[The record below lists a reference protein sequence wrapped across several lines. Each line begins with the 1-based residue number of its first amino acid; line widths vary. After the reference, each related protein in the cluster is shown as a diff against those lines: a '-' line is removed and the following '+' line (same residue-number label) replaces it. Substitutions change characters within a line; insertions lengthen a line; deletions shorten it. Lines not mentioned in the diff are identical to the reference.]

1 MYYTA
6 VINMNNPNALISMAY
21 MTQNKNNPYTVFCE
35 YIKYCIFSMPE
46 EDLFISQIRAEV
58 GKEFGLNI
66 PYNVMMNCL
75 YIIQKEGYIKL
86 DHYKVVIV
94 AGTFDVNEF
103 DKQRNEYRTIETKL
117 IEELVEYTKRY
128 KVNWTFEQAREQLI
142 KVLDQNGLACDLFVY
157 GKVSD
162 NETVQPMATL
172 QEFDALIPDEDT
184 VGEDDV
190 DSQPLYSDTFYV
202 GNFISQVLSNGG
214 PLKQYMQQVCEGM
227 MLCIGAYQLPGGD
240 SETAVPQI
248 KNTDFYFDTRLLLR
262 FLGYAGE
269 AAVEAAREL
278 VAMIQSNGG
287 HIYYYEHTLE
297 EMQRAFDTAINSVD
311 RNESPRDEEMRL
323 YVIKL
328 TANKGGMLRF
338 GQATI
343 QSQLAAAHIQEA
355 HYQNHFNGDHISFGF
370 DKNDLYKYM
379 LKSLRWE
386 PLTISNDATSLWET
400 HMRRKGDYSEYCGTK
415 RRLPVFVTSNP
426 RLIQIALAYKEDREI
441 FPGIQKWKPNRLP
454 VITDIKLTCRLW
466 RPSQQGSK
474 LSLLYLT
481 ANAVAAQKPTRK
493 YMNTLRELVKGMKEK
508 YPQFSEIPVVDF
520 SHNDITNIVLEK
532 AAESGEELN
541 IGLLASSVMEFAT
554 LNSKEQ
560 EDIANQARAER
571 DNKIAELNQQT
582 DSIIKGAV
590 EANKNKL
597 GIIGAILRLIFWWP
611 GIVALLFA
619 GIGSVLSWAIGN
631 RNAIWIF
638 SLPIV
643 AKIVEQIFSSELVE
657 RFIFKK
663 CIPTLESYYDRRI
676 ERNLRNYEKP
686 YRDVIVQEVKQQT
699 DLWMKCQTLVNGKK

>member
-1 MYYTA
+1 
-6 VINMNNPNALISMAY
+6 MAY

-46 EDLFISQIRAEV
+46 EDLFINQIRSEV

-66 PYNVMMNCL
+66 PYNVMINCL

-94 AGTFDVNEF
+94 AGTFDVDAF
-103 DKQRNEYRTIETKL
+103 DKQRNEYRTIETIL
-117 IEELVEYTKRY
+117 IEELVNYTKRY
-128 KVNWTFEQAREQLI
+128 GKDWPFEYAREQLI
-142 KVLDQNGLACDLFVY
+142 KVLDRNGLACDLFVY

-162 NETVQPMATL
+162 NEAVQPMATL
-172 QEFDALIPDEDT
+172 QEFDALVPDEDAT
-184 VGEDDV
+184 EEDDV
-190 DSQPLYSDTFYV
+190 DSQSLYSDAFYV
-202 GNFISQVLSNGG
+202 GNFISQVLSNEG

-227 MLCIGAYQLPGGD
+227 MLCIGAYQLSGAD
-240 SETAVPQI
+240 AETAAPQI

-278 VAMIQSNGG
+278 VTMIQSNGG
-287 HIYYYEHTLE
+287 RIYYYAHTLE
-297 EMQRAFDTAINSVD
+297 EMQRAFDAAIKSVD
-311 RNESPRDEEMRL
+311 HNEPPRDEEMRL

-328 TANKGGMLRF
+328 TADKGGMLRF

-343 QSQLAAAHIQEA
+343 QLQLAEANIQEA

-370 DKNDLYKYM
+370 DKKDLYEYM

-386 PLTISNDATSLWET
+386 PLTISNDASSLWET
-400 HMRRKGDYSEYCGTK
+400 HMRRKGDYSEYCGTN

-426 RLIQIALAYKEDREI
+426 RLVQIALAYKEDRKI

-493 YMNTLRELVKGMKEK
+493 YINTLRELVKGMKEK
-508 YPQFSEIPVVDF
+508 YPQLSEIPVVDF
-520 SHNDITNIVLEK
+520 SHNDVTNIALEK

-554 LNSKEQ
+554 LSSKEQ
-560 EDIANQARAER
+560 EDIANQVRAER

-582 DSIIKGAV
+582 DSIIRGTV
-590 EANKNKL
+590 EFNKNKL
-597 GIIGAILRLIFWWP
+597 GIIGVILRLILGWP
-611 GIVALLFA
+611 VIMTLLFA

-631 RNAIWIF
+631 WNAIWIF
-638 SLPIV
+638 VLPI
-643 AKIVEQIFSSELVE
+643 IVRILEIIFSSKFVE
-657 RFIFKK
+657 RFILKK
-663 CIPTLESYYDRRI
+663 CFPKLESYYDKRI
-676 ERNLRNYEKP
+676 ERNLRNYEKM
-686 YRDVIVQEVKQQT
+686 YRDVIIQEVKQQT
-699 DLWMKCQTLVNGKK
+699 DLWMKCQTLVNNEK